1 MGQLKDILR
10 EGFADTFYIWW
21 EEIKNVF
28 KDMGVL
34 IFFIIVP
41 LFYPLIYS
49 FLYSNETVH
58 DVPAAVVDNSHS
70 SLSREFLR
78 KVDATADIAIIS
90 HCSDMEEAE
99 LLMKETK
106 VYGIILIPE
115 DFSDNIARG
124 EQAKVTIYSNM
135 AGLLYYKAMLTATT
149 NVSLNMNKK
158 IKIERA
164 GNTTNRQDEVSTTP
178 LKYEDVS
185 LYNPH
190 NGFASFLI
198 PAVLILIIQQT
209 LLLGIGL
216 AAGTAREN
224 NRFGDL
230 IPMSSHYH
238 GTMRIV
244 LGKSMCYMMIYAIMA
259 AYLVCVVPEIFGFVQ
274 VSQPFTLFVF
284 MVPYILACIFFSMTC
299 SIFIHHREAC
309 FLIFVCT
316 SVPLLFISGISW
328 PGTAIPPFWKVLSWI
343 FPSTWGIRGFVAVNT
358 MGATW
363 SEIQEE
369 YHILWLQTGI
379 YFVTTCIV
387 YRWQILSSERHL
399 LDGESNKLG

>member
-1 MGQLKDILR
+1 MGQIKEILKD
-10 EGFADTFYIWW
+10 GFADTFYIWW

-28 KDMGVL
+28 KDTGVL
-34 IFFIIVP
+34 IFVIIVP
-41 LFYPLIYS
+41 LFYPLVYS

-78 KVDATADIAIIS
+78 KVDATADVAIIA
-90 HCSDMEEAE
+90 HCSDMKEAE
-99 LLMKETK
+99 LLMKGGK
-106 VYGIILIPE
+106 VYGIINMPE

-124 EQAKVTIYSNM
+124 EQAKVTIYTNM
-135 AGLLYYKAMLTATT
+135 AGLLYYKAMLTSTT
-149 NVSLNMNKK
+149 NVSLDMNKK

-164 GNTTNRQDEVSTTP
+164 GNTTDREDEVTSTP
-178 LKYEDVS
+178 LKYEDIS
-185 LYNPH
+185 LFNPF

-198 PAVLILIIQQT
+198 PAVLMLIIQQT

-230 IPMSSHYH
+230 IPMSTHYH
-238 GTMRIV
+238 GTLRIV
-244 LGKSMCYMMIYAIMA
+244 LGKSMCYMMIYAVIS
-259 AYLVCVVPEIFGFVQ
+259 AYLVCVVLNLFGFVQ
-274 VSQPFTLFVF
+274 ISRPFTF

-309 FLIFVCT
+309 FLIFVCR

-328 PGTAIPPFWKVLSWI
+328 PGTAIPPFWKVISWI

-369 YHILWLQTGI
+369 YHMLWLQTGI

-387 YRWQILSSERHL
+387 YRWQILSSERHIL
-399 LDGESNKLG
+399 EGGKNTLG

>member
-149 NVSLNMNKK
+149 NVSLDMNKK
-158 IKIERA
+158 IKMERA

-369 YHILWLQTGI
+369 YHMLWLQTGI

>member
-149 NVSLNMNKK
+149 NVSLDMNKK

-274 VSQPFTLFVF
+274 VSQPFTLFIF

-328 PGTAIPPFWKVLSWI
+328 PGTAIPPFWKVLSWV

-369 YHILWLQTGI
+369 YHMLWLQTGI

-399 LDGESNKLG
+399 LEGESNKLG

>member
-149 NVSLNMNKK
+149 NVSLDMNKK

-164 GNTTNRQDEVSTTP
+164 SNTTNRQDEVSTTP

>member
-149 NVSLNMNKK
+149 NVSLDMNKK

-328 PGTAIPPFWKVLSWI
+328 PGTAIPPFWEVLSWI

>member
-149 NVSLNMNKK
+149 NVSLDMNKK

-274 VSQPFTLFVF
+274 VSQPFTLFIF

-343 FPSTWGIRGFVAVNT
+343 FPTTWGIRGFVAVNT

-369 YHILWLQTGI
+369 YHMLWLQTGI

>member
-70 SLSREFLR
+70 SLSRVFLR

-149 NVSLNMNKK
+149 NVSLDMNKK

-274 VSQPFTLFVF
+274 VSQPFTLFIF

-328 PGTAIPPFWKVLSWI
+328 PGTAIPPFWKVLSWV

-369 YHILWLQTGI
+369 YHMLWLQTGI

-399 LDGESNKLG
+399 LEGESNKLG

>member
-149 NVSLNMNKK
+149 NVSLDMNKK

-274 VSQPFTLFVF
+274 VSQPFTLFIF

-328 PGTAIPPFWKVLSWI
+328 PGTAIPPFWKVLSWV

-369 YHILWLQTGI
+369 YHMLWLQTGI

>member
-149 NVSLNMNKK
+149 NVSLDMNKK

-328 PGTAIPPFWKVLSWI
+328 PGTAIPPFWKVLSWV
-343 FPSTWGIRGFVAVNT
+343 FPSTWGIRGFVSVNT

>member
-149 NVSLNMNKK
+149 NVSLDMNKK

-274 VSQPFTLFVF
+274 VSQPFTLFIF

>member
-149 NVSLNMNKK
+149 NVSLDMNKK

-244 LGKSMCYMMIYAIMA
+244 LGKSMCYIMIYAIMA

-328 PGTAIPPFWKVLSWI
+328 PGTAIPPFWKVLSWV

>member
-149 NVSLNMNKK
+149 NVSLDMNKK

-244 LGKSMCYMMIYAIMA
+244 LGKSMCYIMIYAIMA

-369 YHILWLQTGI
+369 YHMLWLQTGI

>member
-149 NVSLNMNKK
+149 NVSLDMNKK

-328 PGTAIPPFWKVLSWI
+328 PGTAIPPFWKVLSWV

-399 LDGESNKLG
+399 LEGESNKLG

>member
-58 DVPAAVVDNSHS
+58 NVPAAVVDNSHS

-149 NVSLNMNKK
+149 NVSLDMNKK

-369 YHILWLQTGI
+369 YHMLWLQTGI

>member
-49 FLYSNETVH
+49 FLYSNENVH
-58 DVPAAVVDNSHS
+58 DVPAAVVDKSHS

-149 NVSLNMNKK
+149 NVSLDMNKK

>member
-58 DVPAAVVDNSHS
+58 NVPAAVVDNSHS

-149 NVSLNMNKK
+149 NVSLDMNKK

>member
-1 MGQLKDILR
+1 MGQIKEILKD
-10 EGFADTFYIWW
+10 GFADTFYIWW
-21 EEIKNVF
+21 EEIKNIF
-28 KDMGVL
+28 KDTGVL
-34 IFFIIVP
+34 IFVIIVP
-41 LFYPLIYS
+41 LFYPLVYS

-78 KVDATADIAIIS
+78 KVDGTADVAIVAY
-90 HCSDMEEAE
+90 CSDMEEAQ
-99 LLMKETK
+99 LLMKEGK
-106 VYGIILIPE
+106 VYGIINMPE

-124 EQAKVTIYSNM
+124 EQAKVTIYTNM
-135 AGLLYYKAMLTATT
+135 AGLLYYKAMLTSTT
-149 NVSLNMNKK
+149 NVSLDMNKK

-164 GNTTNRQDEVSTTP
+164 GNTTDREDEVTSTP
-178 LKYEDVS
+178 LKYEDIS
-185 LYNPH
+185 LFNPF

-198 PAVLILIIQQT
+198 PAVLMLIIQQT

-230 IPMSSHYH
+230 IPMSTHYH
-238 GTMRIV
+238 GTLRIV
-244 LGKSMCYMMIYAIMA
+244 LGKSMCYMMIYAVIS
-259 AYLVCVVPEIFGFVQ
+259 AYLVCVVLNLFGFVQ
-274 VSQPFTLFVF
+274 ISRPFTLFVF

-328 PGTAIPPFWKVLSWI
+328 PGTAIPPFWKVISWI

-369 YHILWLQTGI
+369 YHMLWLQTGI

-387 YRWQILSSERHL
+387 YRWQILSSERHIL
-399 LDGESNKLG
+399 EGGKNTLG

>member
-149 NVSLNMNKK
+149 NVSLDMNKK

-369 YHILWLQTGI
+369 YHMLWLQTGI

>member
-58 DVPAAVVDNSHS
+58 NVPAAVVDNNHS

-149 NVSLNMNKK
+149 NVSLDMNKK

-274 VSQPFTLFVF
+274 VSQPFTLFIF

-328 PGTAIPPFWKVLSWI
+328 PGTAIPPFWKVLSWV

-369 YHILWLQTGI
+369 YHMLWLQTGI

>member
-149 NVSLNMNKK
+149 NVSLDMNKK

>member
-149 NVSLNMNKK
+149 NVSLDMNKK

-328 PGTAIPPFWKVLSWI
+328 PGTAIPPFWKVLSWV

-369 YHILWLQTGI
+369 YHMLWLQTGI

>member
-49 FLYSNETVH
+49 FLYANETVH

-149 NVSLNMNKK
+149 NVSLDMNKK